1 MTNRKILAV
10 AALCVTAT
18 VGLTA
23 CGGGQSENH
32 ADRADRADKA
42 ASSPPSPKAP
52 VDPFEGL
59 TANQIAD
66 KALEATKSADSLKVA
81 GEGKDDGKDLSLEFA
96 LSKAGDCTGKFSYT
110 GSGQAE
116 LLVVDKVPYMKGDE
130 AFWKEIGKQ
139 KGTSAKQTTALAEL
153 LKGRWM
159 KAPAKNAN
167 KMGDACNLDALLK
180 KMDDGHTSGATKGA
194 PAEINGQ
201 KAITLTRKEG
211 AETHTFYIA
220 TEGQPYFLK
229 AVTEGG
235 DEPNTM
241 SFSDYN
247 KPVAVTA
254 PPADQIF
261 DVDKVKAA
269 GS

>member
-1 MTNRKILAV
+1 MINRKILAV

-23 CGGGQSENH
+23 CGGGQSEDH
-32 ADRADRADKA
+32 ADKADKA

>member
-10 AALCVTAT
+10 AALCVTAA

-23 CGGGQSENH
+23 CGGGQSEDT
-32 ADRADRADKA
+32 AGKA
-42 ASSPPSPKAP
+42 ASSPPSPKTP

-59 TANQIAD
+59 TADQIAD
-66 KALEATKSADSLKVA
+66 KALKATKAANSLKLA
-81 GEGKDDGKDLSLEFA
+81 GEGKDDGKDLSWEFT
-96 LSKAGDCTGKFSYT
+96 LSNAGNCTGKLSYT

-116 LLVVDKVPYMKGDE
+116 LLVVDKVTYMKADE
-130 AFWKEIGKQ
+130 AFWKGIAKQ
-139 KGTSAKQTTALAEL
+139 KGTPAKQSTALAEMM
-153 LKGRWM
+153 KGRWM
-159 KAPAKNAN
+159 KAPADKSGGMA
-167 KMGDACNLDALLK
+167 GLCNLDALLK
-180 KMDDGHTSGATKGA
+180 KMGDEDTSGVTKGES
-194 PAEINGQ
+194 AEINGQ

-211 AETHTFYIA
+211 AETHTFYVA

-229 AVTEGG
+229 FVTEGG
-235 DEPNTM
+235 DEPGTV
-241 SFSDYN
+241 SISDYN

-261 DVDKVKAA
+261 DLDKVKAA